1 MDSKEESPQVWA
13 DSAEQEQNTAQVHFV
28 PEGGTVA
35 QIVYSDE
42 QDRPS
47 QQVVYTADGTSYTSV
62 DTSEHTLVYIHP
74 VEATQTLF
82 TDPSQVAY
90 VQQDATTQQASL
102 PVHNQVLPPMEAVD
116 GSDPLA
122 PLQNQMERMETKE
135 EDDEDEDE
143 DEDGE
148 DTDMDEWD
156 PDPPRPF
163 DPNDLWCE
171 ECNNAHP
178 SVCPKHG
185 PLHPIPNRPVL
196 TRARASLPLVLYIDR
211 FLGGV
216 FSKRRIPKRTQFGP
230 VEGPLVRQTELKDCY
245 IHLKVSLDKGDRK
258 DRDLQ
263 EDLWFE
269 LSSEALCNW
278 MMFVRPAQNHLEQNL
293 VAYQYGHHIY
303 YTTIKNVEPKQ
314 ELKVWYAASYAEFV
328 NQKIHD
334 ISEEERK
341 VLREQEK
348 NWPCYECNR
357 RFMSSEQ
364 LQQHLN
370 SHDEKLDF
378 FSRARGRGRGRGKRR
393 FGPGRRPGRPPKFM
407 RMEPTSENG
416 EKCEEGTQDLLH
428 FSSKGQFDEA
438 GQAALNGLEQQEQTP
453 VPSETQ
459 SALEQ
464 QAENHPLQIQPQHE
478 ESTVPTQ
485 STMTADDMRRAKRI
499 RNAALQHLFIR
510 KSFRPFKCL
519 QCGKAF
525 REKDKLDQHLRF
537 HGREGNCPLTCD
549 ICNKGFIN
557 SGALE
562 SHMKF
567 HMDQKT
573 YSCIFCPESFDR
585 LDLLKDHVAVHVND
599 GYFTCPTC
607 KKRFPDFIQV
617 KKHVRSF
624 HSEKIYQCTECDKA
638 FCRPDKLRLHML
650 RHSDRKDFLCST
662 CGKQFKRKDKLR
674 EHMQRMHNPEREAKK
689 ADRISRSKTF
699 KPRIASTDYES
710 FMFKCRLCM
719 MGFRRRGMLVNH
731 LSKRH
736 PDMKIEEVPELTLP
750 IIKPNRDYFC
760 QYCDKVYKSA
770 SKRKAHILKNHP
782 GAELP
787 PSIRK
792 LRPAG
797 PGEPDPMLSTHT
809 QLTGTIAT
817 PPVCCPHCSKQYS
830 SKTKMV
836 QHIRK
841 KHPEFAQL
849 PNTIHTPLA
858 TAVISSTPAVLT
870 TDSTTGET
878 VVTTDLLTQA
888 MTEISQTLTT
898 DYRTPQGDYQRIQYI
913 PVSQATTGLQQPQHI
928 QLQVVQ
934 VAQATSPHQSQHS
947 TVDVGQLHD
956 PQTYTQHAIQV
967 QHIQVTEPSPA
978 AQAPS
983 QVGGQ
988 PLSPSS
994 QQSQQ
999 ELSPS
1004 QMQTT
1009 TATPNP
1015 ALQQQQGSSVQHTY
1029 LPSTWNS
1036 FRSYSSEIQMMTIP
1050 QGQYVITET
1059 AVGTPV
1065 TTVNTG
1071 QVKAVTQTHYVI
1083 SEGQPDLDV
1092 KQNSSLPSEV
1102 QVGVS
1107 QPPAHTDSLESQTS
1121 SQQPTTQYI
1130 ITTTTNGSGGSEV
1143 HIAKPR
1149 TFSAEHE

>member
-1 MDSKEESPQVWA
+1 MDSKDESSHVWPPAAEHEENA
-13 DSAEQEQNTAQVHFV
+13 AQVHFV
-28 PEGGTVA
+28 PDAGTVA
-35 QIVYSDE
+35 QIVYTDD
-42 QDRPS
+42 QVRPP
-47 QQVVYTADGTSYTSV
+47 QQVVYTADGASYASV
-62 DTSEHTLVYIHP
+62 DGPQHTLVYIHP
-74 VEATQTLF
+74 VEAAQTLF
-82 TDPSQVAY
+82 TDPGQVAY
-90 VQQDATTQQASL
+90 VQQDATAQQASL
-102 PVHNQVLPPMEAVD
+102 PVHNQVLPSIESVD

-122 PLQNQMERMETKE
+122 TLQNPMARLEAKE
-135 EDDEDEDE
+135 EEDEDE
-143 DEDGE
+143 DEDSEDEEEEDGE
-148 DTDMDEWD
+148 DTDLDDWE

-163 DPNDLWCE
+163 DPHDLWCE
-171 ECNNAHP
+171 ECNNAHS

-230 VEGPLVRQTELKDCY
+230 VEGPLVRESELKDCY

-258 DRDLQ
+258 DRDLH

-269 LSSEALCNW
+269 LSDETLCNW

-293 VAYQYGHHIY
+293 VAYQYGHHVY

-328 NQKIHD
+328 NRKIHD

-357 RFMSSEQ
+357 RFISSEQ

-370 SHDEKLDF
+370 SHDEKLDV

-393 FGPGRRPGRPPKFM
+393 FGPGRRPGRPPKFI
-407 RMEPTSENG
+407 RLEITSENG
-416 EKCEEGTQDLLH
+416 EKCDDGTQDLLH
-428 FSSKGQFDEA
+428 FSTKEQFDEA
-438 GQAALNGLEQQEQTP
+438 EAATPNGLDQPEQPTLPLPQL
-453 VPSETQ
+453 PSEAP
-459 SALEQ
+459 SSLEQ
-464 QAENHPLQIQPQHE
+464 EPDTHELHLHPQHE
-478 ESTVPTQ
+478 ESVLPAQ
-485 STMTADDMRRAKRI
+485 STLTADDMRRAKRI
-499 RNAALQHLFIR
+499 R
-510 KSFRPFKCL
+510 
-519 QCGKAF
+519 
-525 REKDKLDQHLRF
+525 
-537 HGREGNCPLTCD
+537 
-549 ICNKGFIN
+549 
-557 SGALE
+557 
-562 SHMKF
+562 
-567 HMDQKT
+567 
-573 YSCIFCPESFDR
+573 
-585 LDLLKDHVAVHVND
+585 
-599 GYFTCPTC
+599 
-607 KKRFPDFIQV
+607 V

-689 ADRISRSKTF
+689 ADRSSRSKTF
-699 KPRIASTDYES
+699 KPRITSTDYDS
-710 FMFKCRLCM
+710 FTFKCRLCM

-841 KHPEFAQL
+841 KHPEYAQL
-849 PNTIHTPLA
+849 PNTIHTPLT
-858 TAVISSTPAVLT
+858 TAVISATPAVLT
-870 TDSTTGET
+870 TDSATGET

-888 MTEISQTLTT
+888 MTELSQTLTT

-913 PVSQATTGLQQPQHI
+913 PVSQSTSGLQQPQHI

-934 VAQATSPHQSQHS
+934 VAPATSPHQSQQS
-947 TVDVGQLHD
+947 TVDVAQLHD

-967 QHIQVTEPSPA
+967 QHIQVA
-978 AQAPS
+978 
-983 QVGGQ
+983 GQ
-988 PLSPSS
+988 PLSPSP

-999 ELSPS
+999 GLSPS
-1004 QMQTT
+1004 HVAGSSSQGQ
-1009 TATPNP
+1009 
-1015 ALQQQQGSSVQHTY
+1015 ALQQPPQGSTVQHTY
-1029 LPSTWNS
+1029 LPNTWNS
-1036 FRSYSSEIQMMTIP
+1036 FRGYSSEIQMMTLP
-1050 QGQYVITET
+1050 PGQFVITDSGV
-1059 AVGTPV
+1059 ATPV
-1065 TTVNTG
+1065 TTG
-1071 QVKAVTQTHYVI
+1071 QVKAVTPGHYVL
-1083 SEGQPDLDV
+1083 SESQSELEEKQASALSGGVQVQPAAHSDLD
-1092 KQNSSLPSEV
+1092 P
-1102 QVGVS
+1102 
-1107 QPPAHTDSLESQTS
+1107 QTT
-1121 SQQPTTQYI
+1121 SQQPTQYI
-1130 ITTTTNGSGGSEV
+1130 ITTTTNGNGNSEV
-1143 HIAKPR
+1143 HITKP
-1149 TFSAEHE
+1149 

>member
-1 MDSKEESPQVWA
+1 MDSKDESSHVWPT
-13 DSAEQEQNTAQVHFV
+13 SAEHEQNAAQVHFV
-28 PEGGTVA
+28 PDTGTVA
-35 QIVYSDE
+35 QIVYADD
-42 QDRPS
+42 QVRPP
-47 QQVVYTADGTSYTSV
+47 QQVVYTADGASYTSV
-62 DTSEHTLVYIHP
+62 DGPEHTLVYIHP
-74 VEATQTLF
+74 VEAAQTLF
-82 TDPSQVAY
+82 TDPGQVAY
-90 VQQDATTQQASL
+90 VQQDATAQQASL
-102 PVHNQVLPPMEAVD
+102 PVHNQVLPSIESVD

-122 PLQNQMERMETKE
+122 TLQTPLGRLEAKE
-135 EDDEDEDE
+135 EEDEDE
-143 DEDGE
+143 DEDTEEDEEEDGE
-148 DTDMDEWD
+148 DTDLDDWE

-163 DPNDLWCE
+163 DPHDLWCE
-171 ECNNAHP
+171 ECNNAHS

-230 VEGPLVRQTELKDCY
+230 VEGPLVRGSELKDCY

-258 DRDLQ
+258 DRDLH

-269 LSSEALCNW
+269 LSDETLCNW

-293 VAYQYGHHIY
+293 VAYQYGHHVY

-357 RFMSSEQ
+357 RFISSEQ

-370 SHDEKLDF
+370 SHDEKLDV
-378 FSRARGRGRGRGKRR
+378 FSRTRGRGRGRGKRR
-393 FGPGRRPGRPPKFM
+393 FGPGRRPGRPPKFI
-407 RMEPTSENG
+407 RLEITSENG
-416 EKCEEGTQDLLH
+416 EKSDDGTQDLLH
-428 FSSKGQFDEA
+428 FPTKEQFDEA
-438 GQAALNGLEQQEQTP
+438 EPATLNGLDQPEQTTIP
-453 VPSETQ
+453 IPQLPQETQ
-459 SALEQ
+459 SSLEH
-464 QAENHPLQIQPQHE
+464 EPETHTLHLQPQHE
-478 ESTVPTQ
+478 ESEVPTQ
-485 STMTADDMRRAKRI
+485 STLTADDMRRAKRI
-499 RNAALQHLFIR
+499 R
-510 KSFRPFKCL
+510 
-519 QCGKAF
+519 
-525 REKDKLDQHLRF
+525 
-537 HGREGNCPLTCD
+537 
-549 ICNKGFIN
+549 
-557 SGALE
+557 
-562 SHMKF
+562 
-567 HMDQKT
+567 
-573 YSCIFCPESFDR
+573 
-585 LDLLKDHVAVHVND
+585 
-599 GYFTCPTC
+599 
-607 KKRFPDFIQV
+607 V

-699 KPRIASTDYES
+699 KPRITSTDYDS
-710 FMFKCRLCM
+710 FTFKCRLCM

-849 PNTIHTPLA
+849 SNTIHTPLT
-858 TAVISSTPAVLT
+858 TAVISATPAVLT
-870 TDSTTGET
+870 TDSATGET

-888 MTEISQTLTT
+888 MTELSQTLTT

-913 PVSQATTGLQQPQHI
+913 PVSQSASGLQQPQHI

-934 VAQATSPHQSQHS
+934 VAPATSPHQSQQS

-956 PQTYTQHAIQV
+956 PQPYPQHAIQV
-967 QHIQVTEPSPA
+967 QHIQVSEPTAS
-978 AQAPS
+978 APS
-983 QVGGQ
+983 SAQVSGQ
-988 PLSPSS
+988 PLSPSA
-994 QQSQQ
+994 QQAQQ
-999 ELSPS
+999 GLSPS
-1004 QMQTT
+1004 HIQGSSSTQGQ
-1009 TATPNP
+1009 
-1015 ALQQQQGSSVQHTY
+1015 ALQQQQQQQQQNSSVQHTY
-1029 LPSTWNS
+1029 LPSAWNS
-1036 FRSYSSEIQMMTIP
+1036 FRGYSSEIQMMTLP
-1050 QGQYVITET
+1050 PGQFVITDSGV
-1059 AVGTPV
+1059 ATPV
-1065 TTVNTG
+1065 TTG
-1071 QVKAVTQTHYVI
+1071 QVKAVTSGHYVL
-1083 SEGQPDLDV
+1083 SESQSELEE
-1092 KQNSSLPSEV
+1092 KQTSALSGGV
-1102 QVGVS
+1102 QV
-1107 QPPAHTDSLESQTS
+1107 QPPAHSDSLDPQTT
-1121 SQQPTTQYI
+1121 SQQQTTQYI
-1130 ITTTTNGSGGSEV
+1130 ITTTTNGNGSSEV
-1143 HIAKPR
+1143 HITKP
-1149 TFSAEHE
+1149 

>member
-1 MDSKEESPQVWA
+1 MDSKDEGSHVWPPAAEHEENA
-13 DSAEQEQNTAQVHFV
+13 AQVHFV
-28 PEGGTVA
+28 PDAGTVA
-35 QIVYSDE
+35 QIVYTDD
-42 QDRPS
+42 QVRPP
-47 QQVVYTADGTSYTSV
+47 QQVVYTADGASYASV
-62 DTSEHTLVYIHP
+62 DGPQHTLVYIHP
-74 VEATQTLF
+74 VEAAQTLF
-82 TDPSQVAY
+82 TDPGQVAY
-90 VQQDATTQQASL
+90 VQQDATAQQASL
-102 PVHNQVLPPMEAVD
+102 PVHNQVLPSIESVD

-122 PLQNQMERMETKE
+122 TLQNPMARLEAKE
-135 EDDEDEDE
+135 EEDEDE
-143 DEDGE
+143 DEDSEDEEEEDGE
-148 DTDMDEWD
+148 DTDLDDWE

-163 DPNDLWCE
+163 DPHDLWCE
-171 ECNNAHP
+171 ECNNAHS

-230 VEGPLVRQTELKDCY
+230 VEGPLVRESELKDCY

-258 DRDLQ
+258 DRDLH

-269 LSSEALCNW
+269 LSDETLCNW

-293 VAYQYGHHIY
+293 VAYQYGHHVY

-328 NQKIHD
+328 NRKIHD

-357 RFMSSEQ
+357 RFISSEQ

-370 SHDEKLDF
+370 SHDEKLDV

-393 FGPGRRPGRPPKFM
+393 FGPGRRPGRPPKFI
-407 RMEPTSENG
+407 RLEITSENG
-416 EKCEEGTQDLLH
+416 EKCDDGTQDLLH
-428 FSSKGQFDEA
+428 FSTKEQFDEA
-438 GQAALNGLEQQEQTP
+438 EAATPNGLDQPEQPTLPLPQLPPEA
-453 VPSETQ
+453 PS
-459 SALEQ
+459 SLEQ
-464 QAENHPLQIQPQHE
+464 EPDTHELHLQPQHE
-478 ESTVPTQ
+478 ESVLPAQ
-485 STMTADDMRRAKRI
+485 STLTADDMRRAKRI

-519 QCGKAF
+519 HCGKAF
-525 REKDKLDQHLRF
+525 REKDKLDQHVRF

-549 ICNKGFIN
+549 LCNKGFI
-557 SGALE
+557 SSASLE
-562 SHMKF
+562 SHMKL
-567 HMDQKT
+567 HSDQKT

-585 LDLLKDHVAVHVND
+585 LDLLKDHVAIHIND
-599 GYFTCPTC
+599 GYFSCPTC

-689 ADRISRSKTF
+689 ADRSSRSKTF
-699 KPRIASTDYES
+699 KPRITSTDYDS
-710 FMFKCRLCM
+710 FTFKCRLCM

-841 KHPEFAQL
+841 KHPEYAQL
-849 PNTIHTPLA
+849 PNTIHTPLT
-858 TAVISSTPAVLT
+858 TAVISATPAVLT
-870 TDSTTGET
+870 TDSATGET

-888 MTEISQTLTT
+888 MTELSQTLTT

-913 PVSQATTGLQQPQHI
+913 PVSQSTSGLQQPQHI

-934 VAQATSPHQSQHS
+934 VAPVA
-947 TVDVGQLHD
+947 
-956 PQTYTQHAIQV
+956 
-967 QHIQVTEPSPA
+967 
-978 AQAPS
+978 
-983 QVGGQ
+983 GQ
-988 PLSPSS
+988 PLSPSP

-999 ELSPS
+999 GLSPPHVAGSSS
-1004 QMQTT
+1004 QGQ
-1009 TATPNP
+1009 
-1015 ALQQQQGSSVQHTY
+1015 ALQQPPQGSTVQHTY
-1029 LPSTWNS
+1029 LPNTWNS
-1036 FRSYSSEIQMMTIP
+1036 FRGYSSEIQMMTLP
-1050 QGQYVITET
+1050 PGQFVITDSGV
-1059 AVGTPV
+1059 ATPV
-1065 TTVNTG
+1065 TTG
-1071 QVKAVTQTHYVI
+1071 QVKAVTPGHYVL
-1083 SEGQPDLDV
+1083 SESQSELEEKQASALSGGVQVQPAAHSDLD
-1092 KQNSSLPSEV
+1092 P
-1102 QVGVS
+1102 
-1107 QPPAHTDSLESQTS
+1107 QTT
-1121 SQQPTTQYI
+1121 SQQPTQYI
-1130 ITTTTNGSGGSEV
+1130 ITTTTNGNGSSEV
-1143 HIAKPR
+1143 HITKP
-1149 TFSAEHE
+1149 

>member
-1 MDSKEESPQVWA
+1 MDSKDESSHVWPATAEHEES
-13 DSAEQEQNTAQVHFV
+13 TTQVHFV
-28 PEGGTVA
+28 PDAGTVA
-35 QIVYSDE
+35 QIVYTDD
-42 QDRPS
+42 QVRPP
-47 QQVVYTADGTSYTSV
+47 QQVVYTADGASYTSV
-62 DTSEHTLVYIHP
+62 DGPEHTLVYIHP
-74 VEATQTLF
+74 TLF
-82 TDPSQVAY
+82 TDPGQVAY
-90 VQQDATTQQASL
+90 VQQDATTQQCG
-102 PVHNQVLPPMEAVD
+102 

-122 PLQNQMERMETKE
+122 TLQNPMSRLEAKE
-135 EDDEDEDE
+135 EEDEDE
-143 DEDGE
+143 DEDSEEEEEEDGE
-148 DTDMDEWD
+148 DTDLDDWE

-163 DPNDLWCE
+163 DPHDLWCE
-171 ECNNAHP
+171 ECNNAHS

-185 PLHPIPNRPVL
+185 PCTPSPTAPCSPEPEPASPWSSTL
-196 TRARASLPLVLYIDR
+196 TGSLEVCSPKGASLSAPSLAPWRDPLS
-211 FLGGV
+211 G
-216 FSKRRIPKRTQFGP
+216 SP
-230 VEGPLVRQTELKDCY
+230 ELKDCY

-258 DRDLQ
+258 DRDLH

-269 LSSEALCNW
+269 LSDETLCNW

-293 VAYQYGHHIY
+293 VAYQYGHHVY

-357 RFMSSEQ
+357 RFISSEQ

-370 SHDEKLDF
+370 SHDEKLDV
-378 FSRARGRGRGRGKRR
+378 FSRTRCRGRGRGKRR
-393 FGPGRRPGRPPKFM
+393 FGPGRRPGRPPKFI
-407 RMEPTSENG
+407 RLEITSENG
-416 EKCEEGTQDLLH
+416 EKCDDGTQE
-428 FSSKGQFDEA
+428 QFEEA
-438 GQAALNGLEQQEQTP
+438 EPATLNGLDQPEQTTLP
-453 VPSETQ
+453 IPQLPQETPS
-459 SALEQ
+459 SLEQ
-464 QAENHPLQIQPQHE
+464 EPEAHSLHLQPQHE
-478 ESTVPTQ
+478 ESVLPTQ
-485 STMTADDMRRAKRI
+485 STLTADDMRRAKRI

-549 ICNKGFIN
+549 LCNKGFI
-557 SGALE
+557 SSASLE
-562 SHMKF
+562 SHMKL
-567 HMDQKT
+567 HSDQKT

-585 LDLLKDHVAVHVND
+585 LDLLKDHVAIHIHD

-699 KPRIASTDYES
+699 KPRITSTDYDS
-710 FMFKCRLCM
+710 FTFKCRLCM

-841 KHPEFAQL
+841 KHPEYAQL
-849 PNTIHTPLA
+849 PNTLHTPLT
-858 TAVISSTPAVLT
+858 TAVISTAPAVLT
-870 TDSTTGET
+870 TDSATGET

-888 MTEISQTLTT
+888 MTELSQTLTT

-913 PVSQATTGLQQPQHI
+913 PVSQSASGLQQPQHI

-934 VAQATSPHQSQHS
+934 VAPATSPHQSQQS

-967 QHIQVTEPSPA
+967 QHIQVTEPAASAPA
-978 AQAPS
+978 S
-983 QVGGQ
+983 QVAGQ

-999 ELSPS
+999 GLSPS
-1004 QMQTT
+1004 HMQGSSS
-1009 TATPNP
+1009 APGQAP
-1015 ALQQQQGSSVQHTY
+1015 QQQQSSVQHTY

-1036 FRSYSSEIQMMTIP
+1036 FRGYYSNDDASP
-1050 QGQYVITET
+1050 GQFVITDSGV
-1059 AVGTPV
+1059 ATPV
-1065 TTVNTG
+1065 TTG
-1071 QVKAVTQTHYVI
+1071 QVKAVTPGHYVL
-1083 SEGQPDLDV
+1083 SESQPELEEKQASALSGGVQVQPTAHSDLD
-1092 KQNSSLPSEV
+1092 P
-1102 QVGVS
+1102 
-1107 QPPAHTDSLESQTS
+1107 QTT
-1121 SQQPTTQYI
+1121 SQQQPTQYI
-1130 ITTTTNGSGGSEV
+1130 ITTTTNGNGSREV
-1143 HIAKPR
+1143 HITKP
-1149 TFSAEHE
+1149 

>member
-1 MDSKEESPQVWA
+1 MWRISP
-13 DSAEQEQNTAQVHFV
+13 TATLYWVRVCACVYQLTKSTRALTFRLHFV
-28 PEGGTVA
+28 
-35 QIVYSDE
+35 
-42 QDRPS
+42 
-47 QQVVYTADGTSYTSV
+47 
-62 DTSEHTLVYIHP
+62 
-74 VEATQTLF
+74 
-82 TDPSQVAY
+82 
-90 VQQDATTQQASL
+90 QASL
-102 PVHNQVLPPMEAVD
+102 PVHNQVLPSIEGVD

-122 PLQNQMERMETKE
+122 TLQNPLGRLEAKE
-135 EDDEDEDE
+135 EEDEDE
-143 DEDGE
+143 DEDTEEDEEEDGE
-148 DTDMDEWD
+148 DTDLDDWE

-163 DPNDLWCE
+163 DPHDLWCE
-171 ECNNAHP
+171 ECNNAHS

-230 VEGPLVRQTELKDCY
+230 VEGPLVRESELKDCY

-258 DRDLQ
+258 DRDLH

-269 LSSEALCNW
+269 LSDETLCNW

-293 VAYQYGHHIY
+293 VAYQYGHHVY

-357 RFMSSEQ
+357 RFISSEQ

-370 SHDEKLDF
+370 SHDEKLDV
-378 FSRARGRGRGRGKRR
+378 FSRTRGRGRGRGKRR
-393 FGPGRRPGRPPKFM
+393 FGPGRRPGRPPKFI
-407 RMEPTSENG
+407 RLEITSENG
-416 EKCEEGTQDLLH
+416 DKCDDGTQDLLH
-428 FSSKGQFDEA
+428 FSAKEQFDEA
-438 GQAALNGLEQQEQTP
+438 EPATLNGLDQPEQTTLP
-453 VPSETQ
+453 IPALPQDTQPSLEHEPETH
-459 SALEQ
+459 SL
-464 QAENHPLQIQPQHE
+464 HLQPQHE
-478 ESTVPTQ
+478 ESVLPPQ
-485 STMTADDMRRAKRI
+485 SALTADDMRRAKRI
-499 RNAALQHLFIR
+499 R
-510 KSFRPFKCL
+510 
-519 QCGKAF
+519 
-525 REKDKLDQHLRF
+525 
-537 HGREGNCPLTCD
+537 
-549 ICNKGFIN
+549 
-557 SGALE
+557 
-562 SHMKF
+562 
-567 HMDQKT
+567 
-573 YSCIFCPESFDR
+573 
-585 LDLLKDHVAVHVND
+585 
-599 GYFTCPTC
+599 
-607 KKRFPDFIQV
+607 V

-699 KPRIASTDYES
+699 KPRITSTDYDS
-710 FMFKCRLCM
+710 FTFKCRLCM

-841 KHPEFAQL
+841 KHPEYAQL
-849 PNTIHTPLA
+849 PNTLHPPLT
-858 TAVISSTPAVLT
+858 TAVISATPAVLT
-870 TDSTTGET
+870 TDSATGET

-888 MTEISQTLTT
+888 MTELSQTLTT
-898 DYRTPQGDYQRIQYI
+898 DYRTSQGDYQRIQYI
-913 PVSQATTGLQQPQHI
+913 PVSQSTSGLQQPQHI

-934 VAQATSPHQSQHS
+934 VAPATSPHQSQQS

-967 QHIQVTEPSPA
+967 QHIQVTEPTSSTPSS
-978 AQAPS
+978 S
-983 QVGGQ
+983 QVAGQ
-988 PLSPSS
+988 PLSPAS

-999 ELSPS
+999 GLSPS
-1004 QMQTT
+1004 HIQGGSSTPGQT
-1009 TATPNP
+1009 
-1015 ALQQQQGSSVQHTY
+1015 LQQQQQGSSVQHTY
-1029 LPSTWNS
+1029 LPNAWNS
-1036 FRSYSSEIQMMTIP
+1036 FRGYSSEIQMMTLP
-1050 QGQYVITET
+1050 PGQFVITDSGV
-1059 AVGTPV
+1059 ATPV
-1065 TTVNTG
+1065 TSG
-1071 QVKAVTQTHYVI
+1071 QVKAVTPGHYVL
-1083 SEGQPDLDV
+1083 SESQPELEEKQASALSAGVQVPAASHSDLD
-1092 KQNSSLPSEV
+1092 P
-1102 QVGVS
+1102 
-1107 QPPAHTDSLESQTS
+1107 QTT
-1121 SQQPTTQYI
+1121 SQQQPTQYI
-1130 ITTTTNGSGGSEV
+1130 ITTTTNGNGSSEV
-1143 HIAKPR
+1143 HITKP
-1149 TFSAEHE
+1149 

>member
-148 DTDMDEWD
+148 DTDG
-156 PDPPRPF
+156 
-163 DPNDLWCE
+163 CE

-499 RNAALQHLFIR
+499 RLELQNAALQHLFIR

>member
-1 MDSKEESPQVWA
+1 MDSKDDSSHVWST
-13 DSAEQEQNTAQVHFV
+13 SAEHEENAAQVHFV
-28 PEGGTVA
+28 PDAGTVA
-35 QIVYSDE
+35 QIVYTDD
-42 QDRPS
+42 QVRPP
-47 QQVVYTADGTSYTSV
+47 QQVVYTADGASYASV
-62 DTSEHTLVYIHP
+62 DGPEHTLVYIHP
-74 VEATQTLF
+74 VEAAQTLF
-82 TDPSQVAY
+82 TDPGQVAY
-90 VQQDATTQQASL
+90 VQQDATAQQASL
-102 PVHNQVLPPMEAVD
+102 PVHNQVLPSIEGVD

-122 PLQNQMERMETKE
+122 TLQNPMGRLEAKE
-135 EDDEDEDE
+135 EEDEDE
-143 DEDGE
+143 DEDTEEEEEEDGE
-148 DTDMDEWD
+148 DTDLDDWE

-163 DPNDLWCE
+163 DPHDLWCE
-171 ECNNAHP
+171 ECNNAHS

-230 VEGPLVRQTELKDCY
+230 VEGPLVRESELKDCY
-245 IHLKVSLDKGDRK
+245 IHLKVSLEKGDRK
-258 DRDLQ
+258 DRDLH

-269 LSSEALCNW
+269 LSDETLCNW

-293 VAYQYGHHIY
+293 VAYQYGHHVY

-357 RFMSSEQ
+357 RFISSEQ

-370 SHDEKLDF
+370 SHDEKLDV
-378 FSRARGRGRGRGKRR
+378 FSRTRGRGRGRGKRR
-393 FGPGRRPGRPPKFM
+393 FGPGRRPGRPPKFI
-407 RMEPTSENG
+407 RLEITSENG
-416 EKCEEGTQDLLH
+416 EKCDDTTQDLLH
-428 FSSKGQFDEA
+428 FSTKEQFDEA
-438 GQAALNGLEQQEQTP
+438 EPATLNGLDQPEQTALP
-453 VPSETQ
+453 IPQLPQDTQPSLEHEPETH
-459 SALEQ
+459 SL
-464 QAENHPLQIQPQHE
+464 HLQPQHE
-478 ESTVPTQ
+478 ESALPAQ
-485 STMTADDMRRAKRI
+485 STLTADDMRRAKRI
-499 RNAALQHLFIR
+499 R
-510 KSFRPFKCL
+510 
-519 QCGKAF
+519 
-525 REKDKLDQHLRF
+525 
-537 HGREGNCPLTCD
+537 
-549 ICNKGFIN
+549 
-557 SGALE
+557 
-562 SHMKF
+562 
-567 HMDQKT
+567 
-573 YSCIFCPESFDR
+573 
-585 LDLLKDHVAVHVND
+585 
-599 GYFTCPTC
+599 
-607 KKRFPDFIQV
+607 V

-699 KPRIASTDYES
+699 KPRITSTDYDS
-710 FMFKCRLCM
+710 FTFKCRLCM

-841 KHPEFAQL
+841 KHPEYAQL
-849 PNTIHTPLA
+849 PNTLHTPLT
-858 TAVISSTPAVLT
+858 TAVISATPAVLT
-870 TDSTTGET
+870 TDSATGET

-888 MTEISQTLTT
+888 MTELSQTLTT

-913 PVSQATTGLQQPQHI
+913 PVSQSTSGLQQPQHI

-934 VAQATSPHQSQHS
+934 VAPATSPHQSQQS

-956 PQTYTQHAIQV
+956 PQTYAQHAIQV
-967 QHIQVTEPSPA
+967 QHIQVTEPTAPA
-978 AQAPS
+978 SSSS
-983 QVGGQ
+983 QVSGQ
-988 PLSPSS
+988 PLSPAS

-999 ELSPS
+999 GLSPS
-1004 QMQTT
+1004 HIQGSSS
-1009 TATPNP
+1009 TPGQ
-1015 ALQQQQGSSVQHTY
+1015 ALQQQQQGSSVQHTY
-1029 LPSTWNS
+1029 LPNAWNS
-1036 FRSYSSEIQMMTIP
+1036 FRGYSSEIQMMTLP
-1050 QGQYVITET
+1050 PGQFVITDSSV
-1059 AVGTPV
+1059 ATPV
-1065 TTVNTG
+1065 TTG
-1071 QVKAVTQTHYVI
+1071 QVKAVTPSHYVL
-1083 SEGQPDLDV
+1083 SEGQPELEEKQASALSAGVQVQPATHGDLD
-1092 KQNSSLPSEV
+1092 P
-1102 QVGVS
+1102 
-1107 QPPAHTDSLESQTS
+1107 QTT
-1121 SQQPTTQYI
+1121 SQQQPTQYI
-1130 ITTTTNGSGGSEV
+1130 ITATTNGNGSSEV
-1143 HIAKPR
+1143 HITKP
-1149 TFSAEHE
+1149 

>member
-1 MDSKEESPQVWA
+1 
-13 DSAEQEQNTAQVHFV
+13 
-28 PEGGTVA
+28 
-35 QIVYSDE
+35 
-42 QDRPS
+42 RPS

-74 VEATQTLF
+74 VEATQASNPHHHLCFCLFMTAERNNTLF
-82 TDPSQVAY
+82 TDPSQVTY
-90 VQQDATTQQASL
+90 VQQDAETQQ
-102 PVHNQVLPPMEAVD
+102 
-116 GSDPLA
+116 
-122 PLQNQMERMETKE
+122 
-135 EDDEDEDE
+135 
-143 DEDGE
+143 
-148 DTDMDEWD
+148 
-156 PDPPRPF
+156 
-163 DPNDLWCE
+163 
-171 ECNNAHP
+171 
-178 SVCPKHG
+178 HG

-230 VEGPLVRQTELKDCY
+230 VEGPLVRLSELKDCY
-245 IHLKVSLDKGDRK
+245 IHLKVSLDKSDRK

-334 ISEEERK
+334 VSEEERK

-407 RMEPTSENG
+407 RLEVTNENG
-416 EKCEEGTQDLLH
+416 GKCAEE
-428 FSSKGQFDEA
+428 SQFDEA
-438 GQAALNGLEQQEQTP
+438 GQATLNGLDQPEQTP
-453 VPSETQ
+453 VAPETSSSLDQLPESQ
-459 SALEQ
+459 SLQLQPHEQ
-464 QAENHPLQIQPQHE
+464 
-478 ESTVPTQ
+478 T
-485 STMTADDMRRAKRI
+485 
-499 RNAALQHLFIR
+499 NAALQHLFIR

-519 QCGKAF
+519 HCGKAF
-525 REKDKLDQHLRF
+525 RDKDKLDQHLRF

-557 SGALE
+557 SSALE

-567 HMDQKT
+567 HLDQKT

-585 LDLLKDHVAVHVND
+585 LDLLKDHVAIHIND
-599 GYFTCPTC
+599 GCFTCPTC

-638 FCRPDKLRLHML
+638 FCRPDKLRLHI
-650 RHSDRKDFLCST
+650 
-662 CGKQFKRKDKLR
+662 KDKLR

-689 ADRISRSKTF
+689 ADRISRSKAF

-736 PDMKIEEVPELTLP
+736 PDMKIEE
-750 IIKPNRDYFC
+750 
-760 QYCDKVYKSA
+760 VYKSA

-841 KHPEFAQL
+841 KHPEYPQI
-849 PNTIHTPLA
+849 PTNTIHVPLT
-858 TAVISSTPAVLT
+858 TAVISATPAVLT
-870 TDSTTGET
+870 ADSTSGET
-878 VVTTDLLTQA
+878 VV
-888 MTEISQTLTT
+888 
-898 DYRTPQGDYQRIQYI
+898 GDFPRIQYI
-913 PVSQATTGLQQPQHI
+913 PVSQSTAGLQQPQHI

-934 VAQATSPHQSQHS
+934 VA
-947 TVDVGQLHD
+947 
-956 PQTYTQHAIQV
+956 
-967 QHIQVTEPSPA
+967 
-978 AQAPS
+978 
-983 QVGGQ
+983 
-988 PLSPSS
+988 
-994 QQSQQ
+994 
-999 ELSPS
+999 
-1004 QMQTT
+1004 
-1009 TATPNP
+1009 
-1015 ALQQQQGSSVQHTY
+1015 
-1029 LPSTWNS
+1029 
-1036 FRSYSSEIQMMTIP
+1036 
-1050 QGQYVITET
+1050 
-1059 AVGTPV
+1059 
-1065 TTVNTG
+1065 
-1071 QVKAVTQTHYVI
+1071 
-1083 SEGQPDLDV
+1083 
-1092 KQNSSLPSEV
+1092 
-1102 QVGVS
+1102 
-1107 QPPAHTDSLESQTS
+1107 
-1121 SQQPTTQYI
+1121 
-1130 ITTTTNGSGGSEV
+1130 
-1143 HIAKPR
+1143 
-1149 TFSAEHE
+1149 

>member
-1 MDSKEESPQVWA
+1 MDPKDESSHVWPPSADHEESA
-13 DSAEQEQNTAQVHFV
+13 AQVHFV
-28 PEGGTVA
+28 PDAGTVA
-35 QIVYSDE
+35 QIVYTDD
-42 QDRPS
+42 QVRPP
-47 QQVVYTADGTSYTSV
+47 QQVVYTADGASYTSV
-62 DTSEHTLVYIHP
+62 DGPEHTLVYIHP
-74 VEATQTLF
+74 VEAAQTLF
-82 TDPSQVAY
+82 TDPGQVAY
-90 VQQDATTQQASL
+90 VQQDATAQQASL
-102 PVHNQVLPPMEAVD
+102 PVHNQVLPSIEGVD

-122 PLQNQMERMETKE
+122 TLQNPLGRLEAKE
-135 EDDEDEDE
+135 EEDEDE
-143 DEDGE
+143 DEDTEEDEEEDGE
-148 DTDMDEWD
+148 DTDLDDWE

-163 DPNDLWCE
+163 DPHDLWCE
-171 ECNNAHP
+171 ECNNAHS

-230 VEGPLVRQTELKDCY
+230 VEGPLVRESELKDCY

-258 DRDLQ
+258 DRDLH

-269 LSSEALCNW
+269 LSDETLCNW

-293 VAYQYGHHIY
+293 VAYQYGHHVY

-357 RFMSSEQ
+357 RFISSEQ

-370 SHDEKLDF
+370 SHDEKLDV
-378 FSRARGRGRGRGKRR
+378 FSRTRGRGRGRGKRR
-393 FGPGRRPGRPPKFM
+393 FGPGRRPGRPPKFI
-407 RMEPTSENG
+407 RLEITSENG
-416 EKCEEGTQDLLH
+416 DKCDDGTQDLLH
-428 FSSKGQFDEA
+428 FSAKEQFDEA
-438 GQAALNGLEQQEQTP
+438 EPATLNGLDQPEQTALP
-453 VPSETQ
+453 IPALPQDAQPSLEHEPETH
-459 SALEQ
+459 SL
-464 QAENHPLQIQPQHE
+464 HLQPQHE
-478 ESTVPTQ
+478 ESVLPPQ
-485 STMTADDMRRAKRI
+485 SALTADDMRRAKRI
-499 RNAALQHLFIR
+499 R
-510 KSFRPFKCL
+510 
-519 QCGKAF
+519 
-525 REKDKLDQHLRF
+525 
-537 HGREGNCPLTCD
+537 
-549 ICNKGFIN
+549 
-557 SGALE
+557 
-562 SHMKF
+562 
-567 HMDQKT
+567 
-573 YSCIFCPESFDR
+573 
-585 LDLLKDHVAVHVND
+585 
-599 GYFTCPTC
+599 
-607 KKRFPDFIQV
+607 V

-699 KPRIASTDYES
+699 KPRITSTDYDS
-710 FMFKCRLCM
+710 FTFKCRLCM

-841 KHPEFAQL
+841 KHPEYAQL
-849 PNTIHTPLA
+849 PNTLHPPLT
-858 TAVISSTPAVLT
+858 TAVISATPAVLT
-870 TDSTTGET
+870 TDSATGET

-888 MTEISQTLTT
+888 MTELSQTLTT
-898 DYRTPQGDYQRIQYI
+898 DYRTSQGDYQRIQYI
-913 PVSQATTGLQQPQHI
+913 PVSQSTSGLQQPQHI

-934 VAQATSPHQSQHS
+934 VAPATSPHQSQQS

-967 QHIQVTEPSPA
+967 QHIQVTEPTSSTPSS
-978 AQAPS
+978 S
-983 QVGGQ
+983 QVAGQ
-988 PLSPSS
+988 PLSPAS

-999 ELSPS
+999 GLSPS
-1004 QMQTT
+1004 HIQGGSSTPGQT
-1009 TATPNP
+1009 
-1015 ALQQQQGSSVQHTY
+1015 LQQQQQGSSVQHTY
-1029 LPSTWNS
+1029 LPNAWNS
-1036 FRSYSSEIQMMTIP
+1036 FRGYSSEIQMMTLP
-1050 QGQYVITET
+1050 PGQFVITDSGV
-1059 AVGTPV
+1059 ATPV
-1065 TTVNTG
+1065 TSG
-1071 QVKAVTQTHYVI
+1071 QVKAVTPGHYVL
-1083 SEGQPDLDV
+1083 SESQPELEEKQASALSAGVQVPAATHSDLD
-1092 KQNSSLPSEV
+1092 P
-1102 QVGVS
+1102 
-1107 QPPAHTDSLESQTS
+1107 QTT
-1121 SQQPTTQYI
+1121 SQQQPTQYI
-1130 ITTTTNGSGGSEV
+1130 ITTTTNGNGSSEV
-1143 HIAKPR
+1143 HITKP
-1149 TFSAEHE
+1149 

>member
-1 MDSKEESPQVWA
+1 MDSKDESSHVWPT
-13 DSAEQEQNTAQVHFV
+13 SAEHEENAAQVHFV
-28 PEGGTVA
+28 PDAGTVA
-35 QIVYSDE
+35 QIVYTDD
-42 QDRPS
+42 QVRPP
-47 QQVVYTADGTSYTSV
+47 QQVVYTADGASYTSV
-62 DTSEHTLVYIHP
+62 DGPEHTLVYIHP
-74 VEATQTLF
+74 VEAAQTLF
-82 TDPSQVAY
+82 TDPGQVAY
-90 VQQDATTQQASL
+90 VQQDATAQQASL
-102 PVHNQVLPPMEAVD
+102 PVHNQVLPSIEGVD

-122 PLQNQMERMETKE
+122 TLQNPMGRLEAKE
-135 EDDEDEDE
+135 EEDEDE
-143 DEDGE
+143 DEDTEEDEEEDGE
-148 DTDMDEWD
+148 DTDLDDWE

-163 DPNDLWCE
+163 DPHDLWCE
-171 ECNNAHP
+171 ECNNAHS

-230 VEGPLVRQTELKDCY
+230 VEGPLVRESELKDCY

-258 DRDLQ
+258 DRDLH

-269 LSSEALCNW
+269 LSDETLCNW

-293 VAYQYGHHIY
+293 VAYQYGHHVY

-357 RFMSSEQ
+357 RFISSEQ

-370 SHDEKLDF
+370 SHDEKLDV
-378 FSRARGRGRGRGKRR
+378 FSRTRGRGRGRGKRR
-393 FGPGRRPGRPPKFM
+393 FGPGRRPGRPPKFI
-407 RMEPTSENG
+407 RLEIASENG
-416 EKCEEGTQDLLH
+416 DKCDDGTQDLLH
-428 FSSKGQFDEA
+428 FSTKEQFDEA
-438 GQAALNGLEQQEQTP
+438 EPATLNGLDQPEQPTLPIPQLPQ
-453 VPSETQ
+453 ETQ
-459 SALEQ
+459 PSLEH
-464 QAENHPLQIQPQHE
+464 EPETHSLHLQPQHE
-478 ESTVPTQ
+478 ESALPTQ
-485 STMTADDMRRAKRI
+485 STLTADDMRRAKRI
-499 RNAALQHLFIR
+499 RLELQNAALQHLFIR

-549 ICNKGFIN
+549 LCNKGFI
-557 SGALE
+557 SSASLE
-562 SHMKF
+562 SHMKL
-567 HMDQKT
+567 HSDQKT

-585 LDLLKDHVAVHVND
+585 LDLLKDHVAIHIND
-599 GYFTCPTC
+599 GCFTCPTC

-662 CGKQFKRKDKLR
+662 CGKQFKGSI
-674 EHMQRMHNPEREAKK
+674 REANPLELCSKGVSYRNK
-689 ADRISRSKTF
+689 NVIVEEDREARVWQERLED
-699 KPRIASTDYES
+699 PREATNAPFCSPGPS
-710 FMFKCRLCM
+710 GLC
-719 MGFRRRGMLVNH
+719 
-731 LSKRH
+731 
-736 PDMKIEEVPELTLP
+736 
-750 IIKPNRDYFC
+750 Y
-760 QYCDKVYKSA
+760 YCYCNKVYKSA

-841 KHPEFAQL
+841 KHPEYAQL
-849 PNTIHTPLA
+849 PNTLHPPLT
-858 TAVISSTPAVLT
+858 TAVISAAPAVLT
-870 TDSTTGET
+870 TDSATGET

-888 MTEISQTLTT
+888 MTELSQTLTT
-898 DYRTPQGDYQRIQYI
+898 DYRTSQGDYQRIQYI
-913 PVSQATTGLQQPQHI
+913 PVSQSTSGLQQPQHI

-934 VAQATSPHQSQHS
+934 VAPATSPHQSQQS

-967 QHIQVTEPSPA
+967 QHIQVTEPTSSTPSS
-978 AQAPS
+978 S
-983 QVGGQ
+983 QVTGQ
-988 PLSPSS
+988 PLSPAS

-999 ELSPS
+999 GLSPS
-1004 QMQTT
+1004 QIQGG
-1009 TATPNP
+1009 ASTPGQ

-1029 LPSTWNS
+1029 LPNAWNS
-1036 FRSYSSEIQMMTIP
+1036 FRGYSSEIQMMTLP
-1050 QGQYVITET
+1050 PGQFVITDSGV
-1059 AVGTPV
+1059 ATPV
-1065 TTVNTG
+1065 TTG
-1071 QVKAVTQTHYVI
+1071 QVKAVTPGHYVL
-1083 SEGQPDLDV
+1083 SESQPELEEKQASALSTGVQVQPATHSDLD
-1092 KQNSSLPSEV
+1092 P
-1102 QVGVS
+1102 
-1107 QPPAHTDSLESQTS
+1107 QTT
-1121 SQQPTTQYI
+1121 SQQQPTQYI
-1130 ITTTTNGSGGSEV
+1130 ITTTTNGNGSSEV
-1143 HIAKPR
+1143 HITKP
-1149 TFSAEHE
+1149 

>member
-1 MDSKEESPQVWA
+1 P
-13 DSAEQEQNTAQVHFV
+13 QVHFV
-28 PEGGTVA
+28 PDAGTVA
-35 QIVYSDE
+35 QIVYTDD
-42 QDRPS
+42 QVRPP
-47 QQVVYTADGTSYTSV
+47 QQVVYTADGASYTSV
-62 DTSEHTLVYIHP
+62 DGPEHTLVYIHP
-74 VEATQTLF
+74 VEAAQTLF
-82 TDPSQVAY
+82 TDPGQVAY
-90 VQQDATTQQASL
+90 VQQDATAQQVMSFFFSFA
-102 PVHNQVLPPMEAVD
+102 
-116 GSDPLA
+116 G
-122 PLQNQMERMETKE
+122 
-135 EDDEDEDE
+135 
-143 DEDGE
+143 
-148 DTDMDEWD
+148 
-156 PDPPRPF
+156 
-163 DPNDLWCE
+163 CE
-171 ECNNAHP
+171 ECNNAHS

-230 VEGPLVRQTELKDCY
+230 VEGPLVRGSELKDCY
-245 IHLKVSLDKGDRK
+245 IHLKVSLEKGDRK
-258 DRDLQ
+258 DRDLH

-269 LSSEALCNW
+269 LSDESLCNW

-293 VAYQYGHHIY
+293 VAYQYGHHVY

-328 NQKIHD
+328 NRKIHD

-357 RFMSSEQ
+357 RFISSEQ

-370 SHDEKLDF
+370 SHDEKLDV
-378 FSRARGRGRGRGKRR
+378 FSRTRGRGRGRGKRR
-393 FGPGRRPGRPPKFM
+393 FGPGRRPGRPPKFI
-407 RMEPTSENG
+407 RLEITSENG
-416 EKCEEGTQDLLH
+416 EKSDDGTQDLLH
-428 FSSKGQFDEA
+428 FPTKEQFDEA
-438 GQAALNGLEQQEQTP
+438 EPAPLNGLDQQEQTTIP
-453 VPSETQ
+453 VPQLQQEAQASLEHEPETHT
-459 SALEQ
+459 L
-464 QAENHPLQIQPQHE
+464 HLQPQHE
-478 ESTVPTQ
+478 ETVVPTQ
-485 STMTADDMRRAKRI
+485 STLTADDMRRAKRI

-549 ICNKGFIN
+549 LCNKGFI
-557 SGALE
+557 SSASLE
-562 SHMKF
+562 SHMKL
-567 HMDQKT
+567 HSDQKT

-585 LDLLKDHVAVHVND
+585 LDLLKDHVAIHIND

-699 KPRIASTDYES
+699 KPRITSTDYDS
-710 FMFKCRLCM
+710 FTFKCRLCM

-760 QYCDKVYKSA
+760 QYCDKVKSSTSVCTYTVFIAPYLNLQVYKSA

-841 KHPEFAQL
+841 KHPEYAQL
-849 PNTIHTPLA
+849 PNTIHTPLT
-858 TAVISSTPAVLT
+858 TAVISATPAVLT
-870 TDSTTGET
+870 TDSATGET

-888 MTEISQTLTT
+888 MTELSQTLTT

-913 PVSQATTGLQQPQHI
+913 PVSQSTSGLQQPQHI

-934 VAQATSPHQSQHS
+934 VAPATSPHQSQQS

-967 QHIQVTEPSPA
+967 QHIQVTESTASAPA
-978 AQAPS
+978 SS
-983 QVGGQ
+983 QVAGQ
-988 PLSPSS
+988 PLSPSA
-994 QQSQQ
+994 QQVQQ
-999 ELSPS
+999 GLSPS
-1004 QMQTT
+1004 HIPGSSSSQGQ
-1009 TATPNP
+1009 
-1015 ALQQQQGSSVQHTY
+1015 ALQQQQHSSVQHTY
-1029 LPSTWNS
+1029 LPNAWNS
-1036 FRSYSSEIQMMTIP
+1036 FRGYCDTVQFKDIQMMTLP
-1050 QGQYVITET
+1050 PGQFVITDSGV
-1059 AVGTPV
+1059 AAPV
-1065 TTVNTG
+1065 TSG
-1071 QVKAVTQTHYVI
+1071 QVKTVAPGHYVL
-1083 SEGQPDLDV
+1083 SESQPELEE
-1092 KQNSSLPSEV
+1092 KQTSALPSGV
-1102 QVGVS
+1102 QV
-1107 QPPAHTDSLESQTS
+1107 QPPAHSDSLEPQPS
-1121 SQQPTTQYI
+1121 SQQQPLQYI
-1130 ITTTTNGSGGSEV
+1130 ITATANGSGSSDV
-1143 HIAKPR
+1143 HISKP
-1149 TFSAEHE
+1149 

>member
-1 MDSKEESPQVWA
+1 MDSKDESSHVWPSPA
-13 DSAEQEQNTAQVHFV
+13 DHEQNATQVHFV
-28 PEGGTVA
+28 PDTGTVA
-35 QIVYSDE
+35 QIVYTDD
-42 QDRPS
+42 QVRPP
-47 QQVVYTADGTSYTSV
+47 QQVVYTADGASYTSV
-62 DTSEHTLVYIHP
+62 DGPEHTLVYIHP
-74 VEATQTLF
+74 VEAAQTLF
-82 TDPSQVAY
+82 TDPGQVAY
-90 VQQDATTQQASL
+90 VQQDATAQQASL
-102 PVHNQVLPPMEAVD
+102 PVHNQVLPSIESVD

-122 PLQNQMERMETKE
+122 TLQTPLGRLEAKE
-135 EDDEDEDE
+135 EEDEDE
-143 DEDGE
+143 DEDTEEEEEEDGE
-148 DTDMDEWD
+148 DTDLDDWE

-163 DPNDLWCE
+163 DPHDLWCE
-171 ECNNAHP
+171 ECNNAHS

-230 VEGPLVRQTELKDCY
+230 VEGPLVRGSELKDCY

-258 DRDLQ
+258 DRDLH

-269 LSSEALCNW
+269 LSDETLCNW

-293 VAYQYGHHIY
+293 VAYQYGHHVY

-357 RFMSSEQ
+357 RFISSEQ

-370 SHDEKLDF
+370 SHDEKLDV
-378 FSRARGRGRGRGKRR
+378 FSRTRGRGRGRGKRR
-393 FGPGRRPGRPPKFM
+393 FGPGRRPGRPPKFI
-407 RMEPTSENG
+407 RLEITSENG
-416 EKCEEGTQDLLH
+416 GKSDDGTQDLLH
-428 FSSKGQFDEA
+428 FPTKEQFDEA
-438 GQAALNGLEQQEQTP
+438 EPATLNGLDQPEQTTIP
-453 VPSETQ
+453 IPQLPQETQ
-459 SALEQ
+459 SPLEH
-464 QAENHPLQIQPQHE
+464 EPETHTLHLQPQHE
-478 ESTVPTQ
+478 ESMVPTQ
-485 STMTADDMRRAKRI
+485 STLTADDMRRAKRI
-499 RNAALQHLFIR
+499 R
-510 KSFRPFKCL
+510 
-519 QCGKAF
+519 
-525 REKDKLDQHLRF
+525 
-537 HGREGNCPLTCD
+537 
-549 ICNKGFIN
+549 
-557 SGALE
+557 
-562 SHMKF
+562 
-567 HMDQKT
+567 
-573 YSCIFCPESFDR
+573 
-585 LDLLKDHVAVHVND
+585 
-599 GYFTCPTC
+599 
-607 KKRFPDFIQV
+607 V

-699 KPRIASTDYES
+699 KPRITSTDYDS
-710 FMFKCRLCM
+710 FTFKCRLCM

-849 PNTIHTPLA
+849 SNTIHTPLT
-858 TAVISSTPAVLT
+858 TAVISATPAVLT
-870 TDSTTGET
+870 TDSATGET

-888 MTEISQTLTT
+888 MTELSQTLTT
-898 DYRTPQGDYQRIQYI
+898 DYRTPQGDYPRIQYI
-913 PVSQATTGLQQPQHI
+913 PVSQSASGLQQPQHI

-934 VAQATSPHQSQHS
+934 VAPATSPHQSQQS

-956 PQTYTQHAIQV
+956 PQPYPQHAIQV
-967 QHIQVTEPSPA
+967 QHIQVSA
-978 AQAPS
+978 
-983 QVGGQ
+983 Q
-988 PLSPSS
+988 PLSPSA
-994 QQSQQ
+994 QQAQQ
-999 ELSPS
+999 GLSPS
-1004 QMQTT
+1004 HIQGSSSTQGQ
-1009 TATPNP
+1009 
-1015 ALQQQQGSSVQHTY
+1015 ALQQQQQQQNSSVQHTY

-1036 FRSYSSEIQMMTIP
+1036 FRGYSSEIQMMTLP
-1050 QGQYVITET
+1050 PGQFVITDSGV
-1059 AVGTPV
+1059 ATPV
-1065 TTVNTG
+1065 TTG
-1071 QVKAVTQTHYVI
+1071 QVKAVTPGHYVL
-1083 SEGQPDLDV
+1083 SESQPELEE
-1092 KQNSSLPSEV
+1092 KQTSALSGGV
-1102 QVGVS
+1102 QV
-1107 QPPAHTDSLESQTS
+1107 QPPAHSDSLDPQTT
-1121 SQQPTTQYI
+1121 SQQQTTQYI
-1130 ITTTTNGSGGSEV
+1130 ITTTTNGNGSSEV
-1143 HIAKPR
+1143 HITKP
-1149 TFSAEHE
+1149 

>member
-1 MDSKEESPQVWA
+1 TSYWETRHLRIS
-13 DSAEQEQNTAQVHFV
+13 SSFLLQVHFV

-35 QIVYSDE
+35 QIVYSDD
-42 QDRPS
+42 QDRPP

-74 VEATQTLF
+74 VEATQACLVPHPT
-82 TDPSQVAY
+82 PSCPLW
-90 VQQDATTQQASL
+90 ASL

-122 PLQNQMERMETKE
+122 PLQNPMGTMETKE
-135 EDDEDEDE
+135 EDDDEDDDDDDEDE
-143 DEDGE
+143 DEEGE
-148 DTDMDEWD
+148 DTDLDEWD

-163 DPNDLWCE
+163 DPHDLWCE
-171 ECNNAHP
+171 ECNNSHP

-245 IHLKVSLDKGDRK
+245 IHLKKGDRK

-341 VLREQEK
+341 VLRDQEK

-378 FSRARGRGRGRGKRR
+378 FSRGRGRGKRR

-407 RMEPTSENG
+407 RLEVTSENG
-416 EKCEEGTQDLLH
+416 EKCEEGTQDLLN

-438 GQAALNGLEQQEQTP
+438 GQATLNGLEQQEQTP
-453 VPSETQ
+453 VPPETQ
-459 SALEQ
+459 SALDQ
-464 QAENHPLQIQPQHE
+464 QPEGHPLQLQQQHD
-478 ESTVPTQ
+478 ESPVPTQ

-567 HMDQKT
+567 HLDQKT

-585 LDLLKDHVAVHVND
+585 LDLLKDHVAIHVND

-858 TAVISSTPAVLT
+858 AAVISSTPAVLT

-888 MTEISQTLTT
+888 MTELSQTLTT

-913 PVSQATTGLQQPQHI
+913 PVSQSTAGLQQPQHI

-967 QHIQVTEPSPA
+967 QHIQVTEP
-978 AQAPS
+978 APTTQSSS
-983 QVGGQ
+983 QVGAQ

-1009 TATPNP
+1009 TSAPSQT
-1015 ALQQQQGSSVQHTY
+1015 LQQQQGNSVQHTY

-1036 FRSYSSEIQMMTIP
+1036 FRSYPSEIQMMAIP
-1050 QGQYVITET
+1050 QGQYVIAET
-1059 AVGTPV
+1059 SVGTPV

-1092 KQNSSLPSEV
+1092 KQNSSLSSGV

-1107 QPPAHTDSLESQTS
+1107 QPSAHCDPLESQTTN
-1121 SQQPTTQYI
+1121 QQQTTQYI
-1130 ITTTTNGSGGSEV
+1130 ITTTTNGNGGSEV
-1143 HIAKPR
+1143 HITKPR
-1149 TFSAEHE
+1149 TFSTEHE